1 MCIINYKGEIA
12 MSLIDNMLTCR
23 LGETNS
29 DLKVTYKKT
38 VKVREYETEVIEA
51 TNELRI
57 DREINGME
65 RIFISEILKSQ
76 AEYMV
81 YIDLLERGTVTQDEY
96 IIKRKEIEETL
107 QAMIERA
114 ATVGIDVS
122 KYIGI
127 NQQ

>member
-1 MCIINYKGEIA
+1 